1 MVLHFVVV
9 VDFCVP
15 PAVAKQPPPQ
25 KALNTKSAP
34 DPPVALLKPGMIM
47 QSRLVVPFPSASY
60 VQQDLVWKVY
70 FLVVVEPPKLT
81 SAWVAE

>member
-1 MVLHFVVV
+1 MDCIFVFCSLNLACYLFVL
-9 VDFCVP
+9 
-15 PAVAKQPPPQ
+15 PPQ

-70 FLVVVEPPKLT
+70 FLLVVEPPKLT